1 MLVLLSDE
9 DKRRAHEERNMK
21 KETTLKPAWLILV
34 SVLLVFFGG
43 CSTAYYGAMEKV
55 GIHKRD
61 ILVDRV
67 EGARDAQSEAQEQFK
82 SALEQ
87 FGAVVQIENT
97 DLKRAYDKLNAEY
110 EDSEKAAKKVSERI
124 DKVESVADDLFK
136 EWEDELNLYKS
147 ADLRRSSQRKLQ
159 NTKSRYREMLA
170 SMHRAEK
177 SMTPVLRTFRDN
189 VLFLKH
195 NLNAQAI
202 GSLRSEFSTLKGE
215 IDGLIKNMNEA
226 IQTSNKFI
234 ADIKQ

>member
-1 MLVLLSDE
+1 MKKKPTTIPDCLVLI
-9 DKRRAHEERNMK
+9 A
-21 KETTLKPAWLILV
+21 
-34 SVLLVFFGG
+34 VLLLLLFGG
-43 CSTAYYGAMEKV
+43 CSKAYYDTMEKV

-67 EGARDAQSEAQEQFK
+67 EDARDAQSEAQEQFK

-87 FGAVVQIENT
+87 FGAVVRIENT
-97 DLKRAYDKLNAEY
+97 DLKKAYDKLNAAH
-110 EDSEKAAKKVSERI
+110 EDSEGASKKVSQRI
-124 DKVESVADDLFK
+124 DKVESVADALFE
-136 EWEDELNLYKS
+136 EWEEELNLYKS
-147 ADLRRSSQRKLQ
+147 ADLRRSSKQKLR
-159 NTKSRYREMLA
+159 NTKTRYREMLA

-202 GSLRSEFSTLKGE
+202 GSLRAEFSTLKGE

-226 IQTSNKFI
+226 IKTSNKFI

>member
-1 MLVLLSDE
+1 MGKKTAIIPGWLVLV
-9 DKRRAHEERNMK
+9 A
-21 KETTLKPAWLILV
+21 ILWV
-34 SVLLVFFGG
+34 PFFGG

-67 EGARDAQSEAQEQFK
+67 EDARDAQSEAQEQFK

-97 DLKRAYDKLNAEY
+97 DLKKAYDKLNAEY

-124 DKVESVADDLFK
+124 DKVESVADDLFE
-136 EWEDELNLYKS
+136 EWEDELKLYKS

-159 NTKSRYREMLA
+159 KTKTRYREMLA

-177 SMTPVLRTFRDN
+177 SMAPVLRTFRDN

-226 IQTSNKFI
+226 IKTSNKFI